1 MAEPETY
8 DGPLRE
14 LSEAAC
20 ADVAKESA
28 TCDYPECHALLV
40 RLLATG
46 AAKLRMD
53 VEGLAAVGLVG
64 GGCVRAGSRGLRRW
78 ATGFRPVGACW
89 WLAGFGG
96 GLAGSVRARRSRR
109 TVLHRNE
116 TSPTKG
122 WTMARPRRSA
132 IALRAFVAQL
142 ASAMGAFAE

>member
-64 GGCVRAGSRGLRRW
+64 GGCVRAGSRGWRRR
-78 ATGFRPVGACW
+78 AAGFRPDWGWRRPVGVAVGRC
-89 WLAGFGG
+89 
-96 GLAGSVRARRSRR
+96 GSFEDVSRTARVRA
-109 TVLHRNE
+109 
-116 TSPTKG
+116 
-122 WTMARPRRSA
+122 
-132 IALRAFVAQL
+132 AQEQRHTT
-142 ASAMGAFAE
+142 SAMRG